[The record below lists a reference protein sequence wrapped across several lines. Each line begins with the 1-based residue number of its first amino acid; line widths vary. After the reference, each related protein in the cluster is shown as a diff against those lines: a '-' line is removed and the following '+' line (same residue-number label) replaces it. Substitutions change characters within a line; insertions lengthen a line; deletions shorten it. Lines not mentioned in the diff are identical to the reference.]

1 MRSLAHKLT
10 MAHFLNYFFM
20 SHVPATTARLVVIGI
35 SNTINLPE
43 KLSTRVQSRIGGE
56 RCHFR
61 SYNVEDTA
69 TILKTRLGMLGN
81 SRDHLVFEEDAIKVR
96 GPVS

>member
-1 MRSLAHKLT
+1 MKTYIRNVTKLFSSCIFSLDVSA
-10 MAHFLNYFFM
+10 
-20 SHVPATTARLVVIGI
+20 PTARLVVVGI

-69 TILKTRLGMLGN
+69 TILKTRLGMLGD
-81 SRDHLVFEEDAIKVR
+81 SRDNPVFEEDAIKVR
-96 GPVS
+96 EQVP